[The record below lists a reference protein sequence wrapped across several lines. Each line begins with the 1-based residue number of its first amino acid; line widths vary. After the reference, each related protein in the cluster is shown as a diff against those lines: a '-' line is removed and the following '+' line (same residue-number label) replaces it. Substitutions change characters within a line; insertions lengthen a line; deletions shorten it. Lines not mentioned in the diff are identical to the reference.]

1 MTEGLHFH
9 FSLSRIGEGNGNPL
23 QCSYLENPRDEGACW
38 AAIHGVAQSRTW
50 LKRLSSSRKKNVLYF
65 LTIKQE
71 TCNNPLDLAKGQD
84 WRMLLCFHSLSIIT
98 YVNYLLGIECF
109 RPSLPFFLNNS
120 VPFWVSRWRK
130 YYQMTNGCEGPL
142 ARLSNSPV
150 IRSACGLWHF
160 RVCIIPLIT
169 LKNTF

>member
-1 MTEGLHFH
+1 MTLCLPTHWWCPVPIF
-9 FSLSRIGEGNGNPL
+9 LSHLGGHWK
-23 QCSYLENPRDEGACW
+23 Q
-38 AAIHGVAQSRTW
+38 
-50 LKRLSSSRKKNVLYF
+50 NVLYF
-65 LTIKQE
+65 LIIKQE
-71 TCNNPLDLAKGQD
+71 ACNNPLDLAKGQD

-98 YVNYLLGIECF
+98 YVNDLLGIECL

-150 IRSACGLWHF
+150 IRSPCGLWHF
-160 RVCIIPLIT
+160 RVCIIPLTT